1 MTGYLIEYWPGTD
14 LVKMVLAFE
23 GDTVP
28 EGWGF
33 IKEGDPIP
41 DSSPAPLTAEQLSTA
56 ARAER
61 DRLLTY
67 AALRINPLQDAVDL
81 GRATEEKK
89 ALLNKWKEYRVDLD
103 DVVSQPGFPEAI
115 AWPKEP

>member
-1 MTGYLIEYWPGTD
+1 MNGHFIEYWPETD
-14 LVKMVLAFE
+14 LVKMVVPAD
-23 GDTVP
+23 GDAIP

-41 DSSPAPLTAEQLSTA
+41 DSSPAPITTEQLSTS
-56 ARAER
+56 ARDER
-61 DRLLTY
+61 DRLLMY
-67 AALRINPLQDAVDL
+67 ATLRINPLQDAVDL

-89 ALLNKWKEYRVDLD
+89 SLLKKWKEYRVDLD

-115 AWPKEP
+115 SWPKEP